1 MTIDQERRS
10 PVNERSALRVRAE
23 RVKNEEMREHRLR
36 ALPALPTRPPEH
48 DAEKQPPHPDQAR
61 VQALREDNM
70 LDFLESTT
78 FMRLINSIK
87 THRSKLRQAP

>member
-1 MTIDQERRS
+1 M
-10 PVNERSALRVRAE
+10 RAE
-23 RVKNEEMREHRLR
+23 RVKNEEMRDHRLR

-48 DAEKQPPHPDQAR
+48 AEEPPHPDQAR